1 MLLAAFALALSLTT
15 FLLMFAFIRKVIL
28 PENSVRQRI
37 FALDADNQLLAEKQ
51 TGRRKLKDIPFM
63 ERVVKP
69 AGEYLAESIQ
79 RFTPKQVLA
88 LVEKR
93 LIMAGRIDEC
103 TAPQF
108 IAVCFLGAL
117 TMWLLMFY
125 LVSDSHYLLIQKAVY
140 ILLGGI
146 LGGLMPVVCL
156 NTMAQKRQE
165 QIACQLPEV
174 LDLLCVSVQAGL
186 SFDAALSKI
195 TARMKGELIRECK
208 HMQEDIRMGMVRR
221 TAMKNMADRCDV
233 QDVSLFMTSVIQAER
248 LGTSMGKTL
257 KNQADNIRE
266 RRRQYIKAEA
276 MRAPVKIVF
285 PLVIFIFPALFVVTS
300 VPTLLFLIK
309 NML

>member
-1 MLLAAFALALSLTT
+1 MLVAAFALALSLTA

-37 FALDADNQLLAEKQ
+37 FALDTDNLLAEKQ
-51 TGRRKLKDIPFM
+51 TGRRKLREIPFM

-69 AGEYLAESIQ
+69 AGEHFAESIR

-93 LIMAGRIDEC
+93 LIMAGKIDEC

-165 QIACQLPEV
+165 QIA
-174 LDLLCVSVQAGL
+174 
-186 SFDAALSKI
+186 K
-195 TARMKGELIRECK
+195 
-208 HMQEDIRMGMVRR
+208 
-221 TAMKNMADRCDV
+221 
-233 QDVSLFMTSVIQAER
+233 
-248 LGTSMGKTL
+248 
-257 KNQADNIRE
+257 
-266 RRRQYIKAEA
+266 RRRLSSL
-276 MRAPVKIVF
+276 RAS
-285 PLVIFIFPALFVVTS
+285 TS
-300 VPTLLFLIK
+300 K
-309 NML
+309 SESSQK

>member
-1 MLLAAFALALSLTT
+1 MLVVLFSLTLSLTA
-15 FLLMFAFIRKVIL
+15 FLLMFAFIRRVIL

-37 FALDADNQLLAEKQ
+37 FALDTEKKLLTDKKTAN
-51 TGRRKLKDIPFM
+51 RKMREIPFM

-69 AGEYLAESIQ
+69 AGEQLAESIR
-79 RFTPKQVLA
+79 RFMPKQVLA

-93 LIMAGRIDEC
+93 LIMAGKINEC
-103 TAPQF
+103 SAPQF
-108 IAVCFLGAL
+108 IAICFVGAL

-125 LVSDSHYLLIQKAVY
+125 MVSDSHYLLIQKAVY
-140 ILLGGI
+140 ILLSGI

-195 TARMKGELIRECK
+195 TARMKGELIHECK

-285 PLVIFIFPALFVVTS
+285 PLVIFIFPALFVVTL

>member
-1 MLLAAFALALSLTT
+1 
-15 FLLMFAFIRKVIL
+15 
-28 PENSVRQRI
+28 
-37 FALDADNQLLAEKQ
+37 
-51 TGRRKLKDIPFM
+51 
-63 ERVVKP
+63 
-69 AGEYLAESIQ
+69 
-79 RFTPKQVLA
+79 
-88 LVEKR
+88 
-93 LIMAGRIDEC
+93 
-103 TAPQF
+103 
-108 IAVCFLGAL
+108 
-117 TMWLLMFY
+117 
-125 LVSDSHYLLIQKAVY
+125 
-140 ILLGGI
+140 
-146 LGGLMPVVCL
+146 L

-285 PLVIFIFPALFVVTS
+285 PLVIFIFPALFVVTL

>member
-15 FLLMFAFIRKVIL
+15 FLIMFAFIRKVIL

-51 TGRRKLKDIPFM
+51 TGRRKLREIPFM

-156 NTMAQKRQE
+156 NTMAQNGRSR
-165 QIACQLPEV
+165 LP
-174 LDLLCVSVQAGL
+174 VSCPK
-186 SFDAALSKI
+186 F
-195 TARMKGELIRECK
+195 
-208 HMQEDIRMGMVRR
+208 
-221 TAMKNMADRCDV
+221 
-233 QDVSLFMTSVIQAER
+233 
-248 LGTSMGKTL
+248 
-257 KNQADNIRE
+257 
-266 RRRQYIKAEA
+266 
-276 MRAPVKIVF
+276 
-285 PLVIFIFPALFVVTS
+285 
-300 VPTLLFLIK
+300 
-309 NML
+309 